1 MFYSKSE
8 LVWVS
13 TNFTSRKKVKTL
25 SVKQLLVFPVYFLR
39 GNQHSGALFLCR
51 FNLFLKCISAAAHVE
66 ISFKYVW
73 YYNLLYE
80 QIKLL
85 SNNIY
90 YLTQKKLKHV
100 QCVLIVKTSTISLA
114 TWHFKYHVQK
124 LQLFIA
130 NIWKRYNQV
139 HSGCYRCPLY
149 TNQNTI
155 YYWGER

>member
-1 MFYSKSE
+1 MAKNKIKRHLRSINILTLKYNLKIKFLTYFTMYIDKDCFIQNRNSFGFPQISHPEKKSKHC
-8 LVWVS
+8 LLN
-13 TNFTSRKKVKTL
+13 NFWFFR
-25 SVKQLLVFPVYFLR
+25 FIFLR

-114 TWHFKYHVQK
+114 T
-124 LQLFIA
+124 
-130 NIWKRYNQV
+130 
-139 HSGCYRCPLY
+139 
-149 TNQNTI
+149 
-155 YYWGER
+155 